1 MTTTGRLRAYVAV
14 TDTGSVRAAAARLMV
29 TESAVSA
36 ALAALTREVG
46 VPLLERHG
54 RGLRLTEPGRIFA
67 GYAREILGLQE
78 EGLAAARGDADPER
92 ARVRVAAVTTAGEH
106 ILPVVIASLRER
118 HPGVDLRLEVGN
130 RERVWGLLAA
140 HDADLVIAGRPPRSL
155 DVAVRAVRR
164 NELVVVGPPGIAD
177 PMGATWLLREA
188 GSGTR
193 AACQAL
199 LAELDADPATLTL
212 GSNGAVVAGAVA
224 GLGVTLVSRDA
235 VAEMLAAGR
244 LAELAV
250 PHTPLRRPW
259 HAVSHR
265 HASAAVELLVEHLCA
280 QPGPLAT
287 RWRRAPLPRP
297 GRQDGGHGRAAA
309 GTRAKLTSRRP
320 PASPALSVMLRSPY
334 DPPEPRP
341 GGSDL
346 AETGCSGHRRRT
358 APIYRSELVT
368 PGPHK

>member
-1 MTTTGRLRAYVAV
+1 MTTSGRLRAYVAV

-78 EGLAAARGDADPER
+78 EGLAAARGAADPEH

-106 ILPVVIASLRER
+106 IVPVVIASLRER

-140 HDADLVIAGRPPRSL
+140 HEADLVIAGRPPRSL

-164 NELVVVGPPGIAD
+164 NELVVVGPPGVSN

-224 GLGVTLVSRDA
+224 DLGVTLVSRDA

-244 LAELAV
+244 IVELAV

-280 QPGPLAT
+280 QPGPPAT

-297 GRQDGGHGRAAA
+297 GRHDGGHGRAAA
-309 GTRAKLTSRRP
+309 GTRAHLQAAAGESGAFGHAPQPVRPSRAPVQGALT
-320 PASPALSVMLRSPY
+320 LRKQAAPDIVDVPHRS
-334 DPPEPRP
+334 
-341 GGSDL
+341 
-346 AETGCSGHRRRT
+346 TGQS
-358 APIYRSELVT
+358 S
-368 PGPHK
+368 